1 MKSSWIS
8 NYRMTS
14 CPMKSHGLIHSSLE
28 NHVFTHNVLGEGQ
41 PQEES
46 DSLVFLAKVN
56 NFEYRAWTAWCLPS
70 LISFT
75 RWMNCDTDLS
85 SLCYRVREFHARGA
99 RYCVKM
105 IAVWKDLVVKRQCVI
120 ADRCRLQN
128 RSRLRRLCG
137 TQAATE
143 RE

>member
-1 MKSSWIS
+1 
-8 NYRMTS
+8 MTS

-46 DSLVFLAKVN
+46 DS
-56 NFEYRAWTAWCLPS
+56 
-70 LISFT
+70 
-75 RWMNCDTDLS
+75 
-85 SLCYRVREFHARGA
+85 VREFHARGA